1 MRRDTINYFTVGLL
15 VIAMGV
21 AFLALLYAITGRSG
35 PSDEYHAYYRNVT
48 GVKYGTVV
56 YYDGYQVGQVEEVEP
71 ERGEQGLRYRVTFS
85 VIEGWQIPQDSV
97 AKIAS
102 GLLSGVWIDIAGGES
117 GTLVAVDGEVKGQD
131 YANMF
136 AAVNDIAA
144 TFNGLS
150 EDGLRP
156 LLRNLNRRIDEL
168 SAEYRGLSAQS
179 LRPFVDS
186 LRAKIDDPQLF
197 ADLKGLAAKLNDSA
211 GRLQQ
216 LLRDE
221 NQAHVSAILGNVSQ
235 ASADLKDLMQRLE
248 DTRTQLHTLLADVD
262 GVVTENRAPVAES
275 VRSLRDSLTVISDRI
290 DSLMYHLD
298 GSSRNMHEF
307 TRQIRENPGVLLK
320 SSPQPAQGET
330 P

>member
-1 MRRDTINYFTVGLL
+1 
-15 VIAMGV
+15 
-21 AFLALLYAITGRSG
+21 
-35 PSDEYHAYYRNVT
+35 
-48 GVKYGTVV
+48 V

-275 VRSLRDSLTVISDRI
+275 VRSLRDSLAVISDRI

-320 SSPQPAQGET
+320 SSPQPAQGES